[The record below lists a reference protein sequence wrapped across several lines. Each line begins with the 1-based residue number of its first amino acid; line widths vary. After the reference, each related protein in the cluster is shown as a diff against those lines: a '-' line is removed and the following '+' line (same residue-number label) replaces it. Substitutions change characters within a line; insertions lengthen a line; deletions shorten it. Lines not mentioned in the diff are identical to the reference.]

1 MSNSKQPGKMARIV
15 VVYNEK
21 GGSGKSTL
29 TCQLAGTLGLRGYD
43 VLVADLDSQE
53 ATSRWLSASTDG
65 SFPATLWTG
74 HRFGSKINSEF
85 ERLMTKYDIIVADC
99 APSVEQPST
108 WAALLVADLALIP
121 TKVNPSDV
129 SAVPAAKNLAK
140 KVLETTGRSI
150 PFRVVPVAVRKNLVD
165 DAAALQSFLQDTVF
179 PPFILPPTKED
190 KKKKTGPVPLTL
202 GDRKAFT
209 RPMLIGA
216 TAHALRHSQEAVAEI
231 ETLAEFT
238 LHTLELPM
246 FAEKESK

>member
-1 MSNSKQPGKMARIV
+1 MSNSTPAGKLAKIV

-53 ATSRWLSASTDG
+53 ATSRWLSASPDG

-74 HRFGSKINSEF
+74 HRFGSKINNEF
-85 ERLMTKYDIIVADC
+85 ERLMTKYDVIVADC

-108 WAALLVADLALIP
+108 WSALLVADLALIP
-121 TKVNPSDV
+121 TKLGPSDV
-129 SAVPAAKNLAK
+129 AAVPAAKNLAK
-140 KVLETTGRSI
+140 KVLDSTGRNI
-150 PFRVVPVAVRKNLVD
+150 PFRVVPVATRTHLVD
-165 DAAALQSFLQDTVF
+165 DAAALRSFLQDTAF
-179 PPFILPPTKED
+179 PPFILPAAKKDT
-190 KKKKTGPVPLTL
+190 KKKNEPVPLTL

-216 TAHALRHSQEAVAEI
+216 TAHALRHSQDAVAEI

-238 LHTLELPM
+238 LHTLGLPM
-246 FAEKESK
+246 FAGKETP